1 MIVTTTPTVE
11 GRTIAEMVRRAAD
24 LGPRPSSVWMWIMK
38 PSAAKTA

>member
-24 LGPRPSSVWMWIMK
+24 LGVFLYRLSTPWVRL
-38 PSAAKTA
+38 